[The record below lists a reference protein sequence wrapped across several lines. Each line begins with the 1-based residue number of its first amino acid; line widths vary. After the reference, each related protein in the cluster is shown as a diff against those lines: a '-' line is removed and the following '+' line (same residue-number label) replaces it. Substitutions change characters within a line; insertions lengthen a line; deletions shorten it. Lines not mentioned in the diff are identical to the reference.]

1 MPAVDTNVLV
11 RLLTA
16 DDPAQT
22 ARAEAFLACGPVWV
36 STVVLVEAVW
46 VLSAVYGWNKAQLL
60 AMLAALA
67 DSRDFVV
74 QEPFAVAE
82 AIASFSQH
90 TADFADCLALELARA
105 SDHLPFATFD
115 ARAARLPGAVKP

>member
-1 MPAVDTNVLV
+1 MAAVDTNVLV

-22 ARAEAFLACGPVWV
+22 ARAEALLALGPVWV

-60 AMLAALA
+60 AMLLTLT
-67 DSRDFVV
+67 DSRDFTV
-74 QEPFAVAE
+74 QEPLVVAAAVA
-82 AIASFSQH
+82 SYSRH

-105 SDHLPFATFD
+105 YDQLPFATFD
-115 ARAARLPGAVKP
+115 ARAAKLPGAVRP

>member
-1 MPAVDTNVLV
+1 MPAVDTKVLV

-22 ARAEAFLACGPVWV
+22 ARAEAFLAHGPVWV

-46 VLSAVYGWNKAQLL
+46 VLSTVYGWDKVQLL
-60 AMLAALA
+60 AMLATLA

-74 QEPFAVAE
+74 QEPLAVAA
-82 AIASFSQH
+82 AIAGFSQNP
-90 TADFADCLALELARA
+90 ADFADCLALELARA
-105 SDHLPFATFD
+105 NGHLPFATFD